1 MVRPRADG
9 AFTFEFPPHIPELV
23 VHLGDQL
30 DSILETDQPDLHRLF
45 PTAYAQDAERD
56 AGYQVFARG
65 ELIDHRRTA
74 LDTVRSTAHREVLS
88 EQELSAWMHV
98 VNDLR
103 LVLGTK
109 LDVSE
114 DIDEVEEDDPRFG
127 AFEVYRVLSVVL
139 SEIVEALTTSLPD
152 SDEN

>member
-1 MVRPRADG
+1 
-9 AFTFEFPPHIPELV
+9 
-23 VHLGDQL
+23 
-30 DSILETDQPDLHRLF
+30 
-45 PTAYAQDAERD
+45 
-56 AGYQVFARG
+56 
-65 ELIDHRRTA
+65 
-74 LDTVRSTAHREVLS
+74 
-88 EQELSAWMHV
+88 MHV